1 MQIYKLRQAR
11 YLGENLKAVEI
22 CANCGQLRKKPKET
36 FVCENCKCE
45 VAVVVPY
52 PMFRKMVEAGMAKE

>member
-1 MQIYKLRQAR
+1 M
-11 YLGENLKAVEI
+11 KAVEI